1 MIKTLCVILVGL
13 ISFYANSAY
22 SLENK
27 DPIQGV
33 GIDRS
38 RIVIS
43 NGEQTASYGVRNNLH
58 VPLLASAWVTDL
70 DGKVTSAFVVNP
82 SVFQLQSGRTGKAQI
97 RLIEKLPDDRESIF
111 WLTVNTIS
119 QGQAEKNQIKVA
131 LGQKIKVFY
140 RPKGLKGNTKY
151 AANNLKWSYSQGK
164 LTATNP
170 TALSVTI
177 SDFFYGDKEAGF
189 TGMVLP
195 FSDYS
200 WNITDIQKI
209 DSFSIIDEYGGEVKF
224 PLSIGK

>member
-1 MIKTLCVILVGL
+1 MVKAVKLCIVGFLSLYAYISISAEMNEQIHGVGL
-13 ISFYANSAY
+13 
-22 SLENK
+22 
-27 DPIQGV
+27 DCT
-33 GIDRS
+33 
-38 RIVIS
+38 RIVMS
-43 NGEQTASYGVRNNLH
+43 DGAELASYGVRNRLP
-58 VPLLASAWVTDL
+58 VPLLASSWISDL
-70 DGKVTSAFVVNP
+70 NGNSTSAFVVTP
-82 SVFQLQSGRTGKAQI
+82 SVFQLHAGRTGKAQI
-97 RLIEKLPDDRESIF
+97 RLVEKLPHDRESIF

-119 QGQAEKNQIKVA
+119 EGTSGKNQVKVA
-131 LGQKIKVFY
+131 LGQRIKVFY
-140 RPKGLKGNTKY
+140 RPKGLKGNAKY
-151 AANNLKWSYSQGK
+151 AANNLKWSYRQGK